1 VPGKYLS
8 NKKVPGEIFPYFLQ
22 KVKAE
27 NRFFCKKSTLKKRF
41 LGKKSRLKKEVLD
54 KKSRLRMFNG
64 KCY

>member
-1 VPGKYLS
+1 MNIDYCP
-8 NKKVPGEIFPYFLQ
+8 Q

-27 NRFFCKKSTLKKRF
+27 NRVFCKKSTLKKRV
-41 LGKKSRLKKEVLD
+41 LGKKSALKRRVLG